1 VTFDLPVLLQRNRWF
16 ERRSPALQQR
26 LCAEGAIVRLAPGQ
40 WVYSEGDPDTG
51 LYAVL
56 DGALRLE
63 VAVDADRDVLI
74 GLAQPVSILGQSRRR
89 GGGPRIVTTRAQS
102 PTTIFS
108 VSDTALDRI
117 AATHP
122 DIWKDVSELVYE
134 QLDAIVHLTA
144 QLLVL
149 RPRARVAARLLQLA
163 VDGHVQARQ
172 SDLAEM
178 CGMTRKA
185 VNDHLAALEADGLIQ
200 RGYGAVTLLSAA
212 GMTGI
217 ARGLSQRV

>member
-1 VTFDLPVLLQRNRWF
+1 M
-16 ERRSPALQQR
+16 
-26 LCAEGAIVRLAPGQ
+26 RLAPGQ

-89 GGGPRIVTTRAQS
+89 GGGPRIVTTRAQG
-102 PTTIFS
+102 PTTIFAI
-108 VSDTALDRI
+108 SDSALDRI
-117 AATHP
+117 AAAHP
-122 DIWKDVSELVYE
+122 DIWKDISELVYE
-134 QLDAIVHLTA
+134 QLDTIVHLAA

-163 VDGHVQARQ
+163 VEGQVHARQ

-185 VNDHLAALEADGLIQ
+185 MNDYLAALEHLGLIE
-200 RGYGAVTLLSAA
+200 RGYGEIKLLSPA
-212 GMTGI
+212 GLTRI
-217 ARGLSQRV
+217 SRG

>member
-1 VTFDLPVLLQRNRWF
+1 M
-16 ERRSPALQQR
+16 
-26 LCAEGAIVRLAPGQ
+26 RLAPGQ
-40 WVYSEGDPDTG
+40 WVYSEGDPETG

-89 GGGPRIVTTRAQS
+89 GGGPRIVTTRAQG
-102 PTTIFS
+102 PTTIFAI
-108 VSDTALDRI
+108 SDSALDRI
-117 AATHP
+117 AVAHP
-122 DIWKDVSELVYE
+122 DIWKDISELVYE
-134 QLDAIVHLTA
+134 QLDTIVHLAA

-149 RPRARVAARLLQLA
+149 RPRARVAARLVQLA
-163 VDGHVQARQ
+163 VEGQVHARQ

-185 VNDHLAALEADGLIQ
+185 MNDHLAALEHLGLIE
-200 RGYGAVTLLSAA
+200 RGYGAIKLLSPA
-212 GMTGI
+212 GLTRI
-217 ARGLSQRV
+217 SRS

>member
-1 VTFDLPVLLQRNRWF
+1 VTFDPLLLLRRNRWF
-16 ERRSPALQQR
+16 ARRSSALQEC
-26 LCAEGAIVRLAPGQ
+26 LCVEGQVVRLAPGQ

-89 GGGPRIVTTRAQS
+89 GGGPRIVTTRAQG
-102 PTTIFS
+102 PTTIFAI
-108 VSDTALDRI
+108 SDSALDRI
-117 AATHP
+117 AAAHP
-122 DIWKDVSELVYE
+122 DIWKDISELVYE
-134 QLDAIVHLTA
+134 QLDTIVHLAA

-163 VDGHVQARQ
+163 VEGQVHARQ

-185 VNDHLAALEADGLIQ
+185 MNDYLAALEHLGLIE
-200 RGYGAVTLLSAA
+200 RGYGEIKLLSPA
-212 GMTGI
+212 GLTRI
-217 ARGLSQRV
+217 SRG